1 MRKCNTCKKELLESF
16 FNDQSGDDCVLC
28 ASKRV
33 EVAKVEKQPYEEV
46 EDNSCAGG
54 ACTL

>member
-33 EVAKVEKQPYEEV
+33 EVAKVEKHTYEEV